1 MQLRKMDS
9 SFFNRTA
16 AYCLYSLFQGQNER
30 ADVHQGGEG
39 GIWGGHVLSVV
50 VLHLLV
56 DLLVLLHLLP
66 LLVRL
71 CAAHTEGSALNS
83 FLEKRNRLGVRPWKS
98 CESD

>member
-1 MQLRKMDS
+1 MGI
-9 SFFNRTA
+9 FNRTA
-16 AYCLYSLFQGQNER
+16 ACCLYSLFQGQDER

-39 GIWGGHVLSVV
+39 GIWGGHVLSIV

-71 CAAHTEGSALNS
+71 CTAHTEGSAFNS

>member
-1 MQLRKMDS
+1 MQLCLLEPGCG
-9 SFFNRTA
+9 SFT
-16 AYCLYSLFQGQNER
+16 LFIFSVSGSGQDER

>member
-1 MQLRKMDS
+1 MRLRKIGI
-9 SFFNRTA
+9 FNRTVA
-16 AYCLYSLFQGQNER
+16 CCLYSLFQGQDER

-98 CESD
+98 CERD